1 MTKLTSFL
9 LSLEKVL
16 ARINASLV
24 MVCGVVLFF
33 FMFTVVS
40 DVTGRY
46 LFLEPVFGTT
56 EVGQNVL
63 AFVIFLSW
71 AAVLASGQHIKV
83 VILVSRLSPQW
94 RVWLELLTLAVGFAM
109 IFSIAWY
116 GLSFAIES
124 YKLKEIF
131 LTYGIPRYPGKMA
144 LFVGCTLF
152 AIQFLVM
159 FLSRLFTRLAGK
171 IPSGREQS

>member
-1 MTKLTSFL
+1 MKKIASVL
-9 LSLEKVL
+9 LSLESVL
-16 ARINASLV
+16 ARINGPLV
-24 MVCGVVLFF
+24 VVCGVVLFL
-33 FMFTVVS
+33 FMFMVVS

-46 LFLEPVFGTT
+46 LFLKPVFGTT

-71 AAVLASGQHIKV
+71 AAVLASGQHIRV
-83 VILVSRLSPQW
+83 VILLERFPPQV
-94 RVWLELLTLAVGFAM
+94 RAWLELFALAVGFAM

-116 GLSFAIES
+116 GLSFATES
-124 YKLKEIF
+124 YKFKETF

-152 AIQFLVM
+152 AIQFFIQ
-159 FLSRLFTRLAGK
+159 FLSRLFARLAGK
-171 IPSGREQS
+171 IPAGREQS

>member
-1 MTKLTSFL
+1 MKKIASVL

-16 ARINASLV
+16 ARINV
-24 MVCGVVLFF
+24 PVVVVCGVVLFL
-33 FMFTVVS
+33 FMFMVVS

-46 LFLEPVFGTT
+46 LFLKPVFGTT

-71 AAVLASGQHIKV
+71 AGVLASGQHIRV
-83 VILVSRLSPQW
+83 VILVDRLSPQW
-94 RVWLELLTLAVGFAM
+94 RGWLELLTLAVGFAM

-116 GLSFAIES
+116 GLSFAIGS
-124 YKLKEIF
+124 YKLKETF

-144 LFVGCTLF
+144 LFVGCTLC

-159 FLSRLFTRLAGK
+159 FLSRLFTRLAGE
-171 IPSGREQS
+171 IPAGREQS